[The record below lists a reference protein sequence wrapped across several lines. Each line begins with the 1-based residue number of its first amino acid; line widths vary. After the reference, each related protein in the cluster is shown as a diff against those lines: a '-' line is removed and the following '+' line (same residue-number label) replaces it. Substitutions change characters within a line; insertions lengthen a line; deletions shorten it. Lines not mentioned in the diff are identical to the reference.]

1 MAIVIDGYTVDVAV
15 SEDIRLV
22 SDITEYPVETGSSI
36 TDHVRNL
43 PIEVTIEG
51 IVSDTPIGPLAN
63 ERSFV
68 DLPSEEF
75 LARLELIHVF
85 REPIVVET
93 TRRVYESMV
102 LRDLSI
108 PTDART
114 GNSLSFR
121 ATFVQID
128 LVTNDRVQINVQL
141 PRAKKQKRLGGK
153 NPKVSPLQV
162 PSPAASVLSQV
173 NNLLGKGLGGPGVS
187 GLFTSE
193 EPEEVSF

>member
-15 SEDIRLV
+15 SEDVRLV
-22 SDITEYPVETGSSI
+22 SDVTEYPVEQGSSI

-51 IVSDTPIGPLAN
+51 IVSDTPVGPLAN

-75 LARLELIHVF
+75 LARLELIHIF
-85 REPIVVET
+85 RQPIVVET

-114 GNSLSFR
+114 GNALSFR
-121 ATFVQID
+121 ATFIQID
-128 LVTNDRVQINVQL
+128 LVTNDRIQINVQL

-153 NPKVSPLQV
+153 NPKVAPLQV
-162 PSPAASVLSQV
+162 PAPATSVLDQV
-173 NNLLGKGLGGPGVS
+173 NNLLGRGLGGSG
-187 GLFTSE
+187 GLF
-193 EPEEVSF
+193 